1 MNPITYVMVNI
12 AILCILWFGGWQVQ
26 IGSVSQGQIVALVNY
41 MNQILL
47 ALVAL
52 ANLIVAVT
60 RALAC
65 AIRINEVF
73 RVNSSMKEGAEEKNT
88 QESGKPRVVFDHV
101 TFTYGGA
108 QEASLTDISFSAMQE
123 KRLESSAVPD
133 PESPHWLI

>member
-73 RVNSSMKEGAEEKNT
+73 RVNSSMKEGTEEKIRRRR
-88 QESGKPRVVFDHV
+88 KPRVVFDHV
-101 TFTYGGA
+101 TFYLWRGA
-108 QEASLTDISFSAMQE
+108 GSFSDRYQFFGNAG
-123 KRLESSAVPD
+123 RNGLESSAVPD
-133 PESPHWLI
+133 P